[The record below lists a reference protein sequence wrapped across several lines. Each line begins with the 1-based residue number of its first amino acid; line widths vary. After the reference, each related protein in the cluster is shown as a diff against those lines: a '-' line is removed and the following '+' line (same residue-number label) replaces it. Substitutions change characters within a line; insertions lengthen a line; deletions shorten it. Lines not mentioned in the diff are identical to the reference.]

1 MWFLTDC
8 IDIIWYYR
16 SLLCYGKFL
25 EKLGKNKN
33 KLRGII
39 YPKIIKILRAA
50 SLGSN
55 FTGSYKKE
63 CNAN

>member
-1 MWFLTDC
+1 MLSGITDHYC
-8 IDIIWYYR
+8 VMENFF
-16 SLLCYGKFL
+16 K
-25 EKLGKNKN
+25 KLGKNKN
-33 KLRGII
+33 KLRRII

-50 SLGSN
+50 SLVSN